1 MSFLLNMAPLFFENE
16 IKRNKLLEKQL
27 EVKEQELEDSKLLLN
42 ASGDKAKN
50 SESRGIFDML
60 CQLLKKVRLTL
71 EEAAQDIGMSIE
83 EMLAMFKRFNLAI

>member
-1 MSFLLNMAPLFFENE
+1 MAPLFFENE

-50 SESRGIFDML
+50 SESRGKFDML

-71 EEAAQDIGMSIE
+71 EEAAQDIGMFIE

>member
-1 MSFLLNMAPLFFENE
+1 MAPLFFENE

-50 SESRGIFDML
+50 SESRGKFDML
-60 CQLLKKVRLTL
+60 CQLLKKGRLTL
-71 EEAAQDIGMSIE
+71 EEAAQDIGMFIE

>member
-1 MSFLLNMAPLFFENE
+1 MAPLFFENE

-50 SESRGIFDML
+50 SESRGEFDML
-60 CQLLKKVRLTL
+60 CQLLKKGRLTL